1 MAAQNAD
8 SRATGV
14 ELAFEVRDS
23 ALFFIR
29 ASRVADCRV
38 TLAEMV
44 HRSDGRL
51 LEYFV
56 VEGADAEVVRS
67 AAADAS
73 AIDRTRIIREA
84 NDELLAEFIVS
95 GPCIGTT
102 LADTGAVTQT
112 VEATDG
118 IGRAVADVPP
128 HTDASTV
135 VETVGRQHDAD
146 LVARRDRDRAAPAF
160 TCREFRAALTDR
172 LTDRQLEAI
181 RTAYAGGYFSWPRES
196 SAEECAG
203 ALGITQPT
211 FNQHL
216 RAGQE
221 KLVRALFD
229 ADPTSD
235 SDGVAATTRSPLSQD
250 RG

>member
-1 MAAQNAD
+1 MTVDA
-8 SRATGV
+8 SVWGGTSATARPIPSV
-14 ELAFEVRDS
+14 ASTVWVTAPVS
-23 ALFFIR
+23 ASVVPMHGPETMNSARSSSF
-29 ASRVADCRV
+29 ASRIMR
-38 TLAEMV
+38 
-44 HRSDGRL
+44 
-51 LEYFV
+51 
-56 VEGADAEVVRS
+56 VRS
-67 AAADAS
+67 IADAS

-135 VETVGRQHDAD
+135 IETVGRQHDAD